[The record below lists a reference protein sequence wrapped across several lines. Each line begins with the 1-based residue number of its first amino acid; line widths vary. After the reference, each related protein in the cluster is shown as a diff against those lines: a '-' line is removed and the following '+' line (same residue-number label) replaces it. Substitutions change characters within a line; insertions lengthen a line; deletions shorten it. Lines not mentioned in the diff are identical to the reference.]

1 MKEPIIGIDLGTT
14 NSCAGIMREN
24 NVEIIPDNEGKRILP
39 SIICYKD
46 NEWLYGKLAKDN
58 MIEFGE
64 STILESKRL
73 IGIKYSNN
81 NIQKDIKNWVVK
93 IIEDSKTKKPQYVI
107 KEENEEK
114 KYFPEEVLSMI
125 LNHIKEYSEKY
136 ENNTIK
142 KAIITVPDYFNNN
155 QRKEIIKS
163 AELIGLE
170 VIKIINE
177 PTAVAIAYSDI
188 INKDKNNKKLL
199 IFDIGGINFKATILE
214 IKNNEYYILSSCNKS
229 HLGGEDFN
237 KRLEEY
243 IIQEI
248 NKKDEFKNIN
258 FKNRNDKKILKAFKR
273 IKNKI
278 EDVKIEL
285 TKQENSS
292 FFIDSLYNDE
302 DFKINIERSKYEEL
316 CIDLWKQYFIQIDK
330 ILNIAKLN
338 KNDIDDIILVGGSVR
353 TPKIKQM
360 IEEYFQKKPLQNINV
375 DEVIA
380 QGASLIPYFGKNIHE
395 NNEFLKSAQLHEITN
410 LSIGIEV
417 AYNQMKIIIPKGTLL
432 PSSDNKIFKQ
442 SFQPQN
448 KNIKD
453 INVKIYEGE
462 DDFVWGNHLLGRFKI
477 KDLKKGNNIID
488 IEMIL
493 DHNSILTVVA
503 KVNGKKIESLVITKN
518 DFYDE
523 EEAQNFETKTDW
535 IKNAR
540 KKINNDNKGGVD
552 D

>member
-64 STILESKRL
+64 LTILESKRL

-258 FKNRNDKKILKAFKR
+258 FKNRNDKKILKAYKR

-375 DEVIA
+375 DEVVA
-380 QGASLIPYFGKNIHE
+380 YGASIFPYLNIKIHDTTTKNI
-395 NNEFLKSAQLHEITN
+395 
-410 LSIGIEV
+410 GI
-417 AYNQMKIIIPKGTLL
+417 NTLNGKMSIIIPKGTVL
-432 PSSDNKIFKQ
+432 PVKDTTLKFYREYTLGG
-442 SFQPQN
+442 
-448 KNIKD
+448 KNILNLQV
-453 INVKIYEGE
+453 IKIYEGNNE
-462 DDFVWGNHLLGRFKI
+462 MVSDNKLIGKLNINLNNNKGIKI
-477 KDLKKGNNIID
+477 RIT
-488 IEMIL
+488 MCL
-493 DHNSILTVVA
+493 DHNSILHVYG
-503 KVNGKKIESLVITKN
+503 KVNDEKKNETELKME
-518 DFYDE
+518 FE
-523 EEAQNFETKTDW
+523 EL
-535 IKNAR
+535 
-540 KKINNDNKGGVD
+540 
-552 D
+552 

>member
-258 FKNRNDKKILKAFKR
+258 FKNRNDKK
-273 IKNKI
+273 
-278 EDVKIEL
+278 
-285 TKQENSS
+285 
-292 FFIDSLYNDE
+292 Y
-302 DFKINIERSKYEEL
+302 
-316 CIDLWKQYFIQIDK
+316 
-330 ILNIAKLN
+330 
-338 KNDIDDIILVGGSVR
+338 
-353 TPKIKQM
+353 
-360 IEEYFQKKPLQNINV
+360 
-375 DEVIA
+375 
-380 QGASLIPYFGKNIHE
+380 
-395 NNEFLKSAQLHEITN
+395 
-410 LSIGIEV
+410 
-417 AYNQMKIIIPKGTLL
+417 
-432 PSSDNKIFKQ
+432 
-442 SFQPQN
+442 
-448 KNIKD
+448 
-453 INVKIYEGE
+453 
-462 DDFVWGNHLLGRFKI
+462 
-477 KDLKKGNNIID
+477 
-488 IEMIL
+488 
-493 DHNSILTVVA
+493 
-503 KVNGKKIESLVITKN
+503 
-518 DFYDE
+518 
-523 EEAQNFETKTDW
+523 
-535 IKNAR
+535 
-540 KKINNDNKGGVD
+540 
-552 D
+552 